1 MAKILLI
8 DDSVVDRMVVR
19 KTLEKDTHEV
29 FECDNPADALLTI
42 GEVKPD
48 LVLLD
53 VVMPEVNG
61 YEVCRLL
68 KRQSSFS
75 RLPIIFLSSRSR
87 KSDIFWGLQ
96 QGAEDY
102 LTKPVNSAVLL
113 ETVNKWLG
121 NKLNVGIDG

>member
-19 KTLEKDTHEV
+19 RTLEQNAHEV
-29 FECDNPADALLTI
+29 FESDNPADALLTI
-42 GEVKPD
+42 REVKPD

-53 VVMPEVNG
+53 VVMPEMNG

-75 RLPIIFLSSRSR
+75 RLPVIFLSSRSR
-87 KSDIFWGLQ
+87 KSDIFWGLH

-102 LTKPVNSAVLL
+102 LTKPVNSVELL